1 MSSVRVI
8 LLGFIP
14 LALGACSPGNGGGPD
29 GSAEHP
35 TIIVS
40 SDAPRAM
47 DALSADA
54 GSLHAGLRLA
64 LLSPL
69 GFGVDVCVQ
78 ATPTSVFLGPL
89 LNPQLPSAPDS
100 GAHDARA
107 KDAATPRDGT
117 VPSDATA
124 DAREDAKSDGT
135 DNASADGAR
144 ESAAPDARGGSPD
157 GSDLD
162 GSEDGRREAS
172 GDGATVDARG
182 PDDASPDAPLLV
194 DGGQRVGGVLFGQVS
209 SYLSVA
215 LAGTMYVSIV
225 RGGSTTCGE
234 SLTPMRRVTL
244 DPGKLYTLAVLRTG
258 GLDGDAGLTDGGNVR
273 DGAVDA
279 HIEAAAAELALSVVV
294 LTDEPEV
301 SASFARARFFN
312 GLLSSDGSAA
322 PPVSVSAV
330 EGASSVAL
338 ALDVPSLAVA
348 AESPSAPAVDSLG
361 YWQGSPLVSTTP
373 IGLRVAPIAVLHGDS
388 GSFGWVFAST
398 SSFDLQHAASNHS
411 GFLVGNPGPQVALV
425 WCDDGA
431 SIADAGRTLT
441 SCSLLSQ

>member
-1 MSSVRVI
+1 
-8 LLGFIP
+8 
-14 LALGACSPGNGGGPD
+14 
-29 GSAEHP
+29 
-35 TIIVS
+35 
-40 SDAPRAM
+40 
-47 DALSADA
+47 
-54 GSLHAGLRLA
+54 LA

-78 ATPTSVFLGPL
+78 VTPTSTPQGPL

-100 GAHDARA
+100 GTRDARA
-107 KDAATPRDGT
+107 KDAAVPRDST
-117 VPSDATA
+117 VSSDATA
-124 DAREDAKSDGT
+124 DAREDVTSDAT
-135 DNASADGAR
+135 HDASADGGR
-144 ESAAPDARGGSPD
+144 ESAAPDAGGGSRD

-172 GDGATVDARG
+172 RDGATLDARG
-182 PDDASPDAPLLV
+182 PNDASPDAPLPL

-209 SYLSVA
+209 SYLSVP

-234 SLTPMRRVTL
+234 SLTPVRRVTL
-244 DPGKLYTLAVLRTG
+244 DAGKLYTLAVLRAPG
-258 GLDGDAGLTDGGNVR
+258 PDRDAGLRDGGPAA
-273 DGAVDA
+273 DAMVDA
-279 HIEAAAAELALSVVV
+279 HIEAAAGELALSVVV
-294 LTDEPEV
+294 LTDEPQV
-301 SASFARARFFN
+301 SAGFARARFFN
-312 GLLSSDGSAA
+312 GILSPDGGAA

-338 ALDVPSLAVA
+338 ALDVPSLEVA
-348 AESPSAPAVDSLG
+348 EESPKAPAVDSLG
-361 YWQGSPLVSTTP
+361 YWQGAPLVSTTP
-373 IGLRVAPIAVLHGDS
+373 ISLRVAPLTTPQTGDG
-388 GSFGWVFAST
+388 GSFGWVFTST

-411 GFLVGNPGPQVALV
+411 GFLVGNPGPQVALM